1 MTILDT
7 KISKS
12 PNGKSPSPLMKRN
25 IANKVK
31 PQEIGTIDI
40 GTGQDGGLD
49 EKRHAS
55 DHEYA
60 ETDEIDKNED
70 EDEEEE
76 EGEAS
81 SLRLNTS
88 SHVLEYSMDT
98 ASSALDLS
106 DLPDGATNENK
117 DHLEH
122 SGKLEMHS
130 THSLVSS
137 FASEKIMITYRY
149 GFSSEKTRWG

>member
-31 PQEIGTIDI
+31 QQDMGTIDI
-40 GTGQDGGLD
+40 GTVQDGGLD

-76 EGEAS
+76 EEGDAS
-81 SLRLNTS
+81 SRRLNTS

-130 THSLVSS
+130 TPSLVYS
-137 FASEKIMITYRY
+137 FTSVKNFNYASVRLQ
-149 GFSSEKTRWG
+149 